1 MFSQTLHHLVV
12 GLTTG
17 IATLACLC
25 AIAAWVS
32 NYFVGAKNT
41 RAHLDIAS
49 YIAAIAALPLLPIA
63 VLSGTMAMSDPASD
77 AMSYN
82 KFLFSGLTTGFLASM
97 VIGRWRFGPGVWND
111 SRLSLLQAISAI
123 GALASITV
131 LGSIGAKMTLGE
143 STMDV
148 LPFWPKFDDSVV
160 VNEWL
165 SVVLL
170 LLGIVAMVV
179 AFRLGPK
186 IERISAD

>member
-32 NYFVGAKNT
+32 NYFVGAKNA

-82 KFLFSGLTTGFLASM
+82 KFLFAGLTTGFLASM
-97 VIGRWRFGPGVWND
+97 VIGRWRFGPRIWND

-165 SVVLL
+165 SLVLL

-186 IERISAD
+186 TERISAD

>member
-1 MFSQTLHHLVV
+1 MFSTTLHHLVV

-32 NYFVGAKNT
+32 NYFVGAKHI
-41 RAHLDIAS
+41 RSHLDTAS
-49 YIAAIAALPLLPIA
+49 YIAAIAAIPLLPIA

-82 KFLFSGLTTGFLASM
+82 KFLFAGLTIGFLSSLI
-97 VIGRWRFGPGVWND
+97 IGRWRFGPRVWND

-143 STMDV
+143 STMDI
-148 LPFWPKFDDSVV
+148 LPFWPEFDDSVV

-170 LLGIVAMVV
+170 ILGLVAMAV
-179 AFRLGPK
+179 AFMLGPK
-186 IERISAD
+186 IEHIPE

>member
-1 MFSQTLHHLVV
+1 MFSTTLHHLVV

-25 AIAAWVS
+25 AVVAWVS
-32 NYFVGAKNT
+32 NYFVAAKHI
-41 RAHLDIAS
+41 RSHLDTAS
-49 YIAAIAALPLLPIA
+49 YIAAIAALPLLPVA
-63 VLSGTMAMSDPASD
+63 VLSGTMAMSDPSSD

-82 KFLFSGLTTGFLASM
+82 KFLFAGLTTGFLASM

-143 STMDV
+143 STMDI
-148 LPFWPKFDDSVV
+148 LPFWPEFDDSVV

-170 LLGIVAMVV
+170 FIGLAAMVA
-179 AFRLGPK
+179 AFRFGPN
-186 IERISAD
+186 IDRLTD

>member
-1 MFSQTLHHLVV
+1 MFSTTLHHLVV
-12 GLTTG
+12 GMTTG

-32 NYFVGAKNT
+32 NYFVGAKHI
-41 RAHLDIAS
+41 RSHLDTAS
-49 YIAAIAALPLLPIA
+49 YIAAIAAIPLLPIA

-82 KFLFSGLTTGFLASM
+82 KFLFAGLTTGFLASM

-111 SRLSLLQAISAI
+111 SRISLLHAISAI

-143 STMDV
+143 STMDI
-148 LPFWPKFDDSVV
+148 LPFWPEFDDSVV

-170 LLGIVAMVV
+170 ILGLAAMAV
-179 AFRLGPK
+179 AFMLGPK
-186 IERISAD
+186 IEHIPE

>member
-1 MFSQTLHHLVV
+1 MFSTTLHHLVV

-32 NYFVGAKNT
+32 NYFVGAKHI
-41 RAHLDIAS
+41 RSHLDTAS
-49 YIAAIAALPLLPIA
+49 YIAAIAVIPLLPIA

-82 KFLFSGLTTGFLASM
+82 KFLFAGLATGFLASM

-111 SRLSLLQAISAI
+111 SRLSLLQSISAI

-143 STMDV
+143 STMDI
-148 LPFWPKFDDSVV
+148 LPFWPEFDDSVV

-170 LLGIVAMVV
+170 ILGLVAMAV
-179 AFRLGPK
+179 AFMLGPK
-186 IERISAD
+186 IEHIPE

>member
-1 MFSQTLHHLVV
+1 MFSTTLHHLVV

-32 NYFVGAKNT
+32 NYFVAAKHI
-41 RAHLDIAS
+41 RAHLDTAS
-49 YIAAIAALPLLPIA
+49 YIAAIAALPLLPVA

-82 KFLFSGLTTGFLASM
+82 KFLFAGLTTGFLASM

-131 LGSIGAKMTLGE
+131 LGSIGAKMALGE
-143 STMDV
+143 STMDI
-148 LPFWPKFDDSVV
+148 LPLWPEFDDSVV

-170 LLGIVAMVV
+170 ILGLAAMVV
-179 AFRLGPK
+179 AFMLGPK
-186 IERISAD
+186 IEHIPE

>member
-32 NYFVGAKNT
+32 NYFVGAKNA
-41 RAHLDIAS
+41 RAHLDTAS
-49 YIAAIAALPLLPIA
+49 YIAAIATLPLLPIA
-63 VLSGTMAMSDPASD
+63 VLSGTMSMSDPASD

-82 KFLFSGLTTGFLASM
+82 KFLFAGLTTGFLASM

-111 SRLSLLQAISAI
+111 SRLALLQAISAI

-143 STMDV
+143 STMDI
-148 LPFWPKFDDSVV
+148 LPFWPAFDDSIV
-160 VNEWL
+160 VNEWFSL
-165 SVVLL
+165 VLL
-170 LLGIVAMVV
+170 IIGLVAMVA
-179 AFRLGPK
+179 AFMLGPK
-186 IERISAD
+186 VERLHE

>member
-32 NYFVGAKNT
+32 NYFVGAKNART
-41 RAHLDIAS
+41 HLDTAS

-82 KFLFSGLTTGFLASM
+82 KFLFAGLTTGFLASM

-111 SRLSLLQAISAI
+111 SRLALLQAISAI

-148 LPFWPKFDDSVV
+148 LPFWP
-160 VNEWL
+160 
-165 SVVLL
+165 
-170 LLGIVAMVV
+170 
-179 AFRLGPK
+179 
-186 IERISAD
+186 

>member
-1 MFSQTLHHLVV
+1 MFSTTLHHLVV

-32 NYFVGAKNT
+32 NYFVGAKHI
-41 RAHLDIAS
+41 RSHLDTAS
-49 YIAAIAALPLLPIA
+49 YIAAIAAIPLLPIA
-63 VLSGTMAMSDPASD
+63 VLSGRMAMSDPASD

-82 KFLFSGLTTGFLASM
+82 KFLFAGLTTGFLASM

-111 SRLSLLQAISAI
+111 SRISLLQAISAI

-143 STMDV
+143 STMDI
-148 LPFWPKFDDSVV
+148 LPFWPEFDDSVV
-160 VNEWL
+160 VNEWH

-170 LLGIVAMVV
+170 ILGLAAMAV
-179 AFRLGPK
+179 AFMLGPK
-186 IERISAD
+186 IEYIPE

>member
-1 MFSQTLHHLVV
+1 MFSTTLHHLVV

-32 NYFVGAKNT
+32 NYFVGAKHI
-41 RAHLDIAS
+41 RSHLDTAS
-49 YIAAIAALPLLPIA
+49 YIAAIAVIPLLPIA

-82 KFLFSGLTTGFLASM
+82 KFLFAGLTTGFLASM

-111 SRLSLLQAISAI
+111 SRISLLHAISAI

-143 STMDV
+143 STMDI
-148 LPFWPKFDDSVV
+148 LPFWPEFDDSVV

-170 LLGIVAMVV
+170 ILGLVAMAV
-179 AFRLGPK
+179 AFMLGPK
-186 IERISAD
+186 IEHIPE

>member
-1 MFSQTLHHLVV
+1 
-12 GLTTG
+12 
-17 IATLACLC
+17 
-25 AIAAWVS
+25 
-32 NYFVGAKNT
+32 
-41 RAHLDIAS
+41 
-49 YIAAIAALPLLPIA
+49 
-63 VLSGTMAMSDPASD
+63 
-77 AMSYN
+77 
-82 KFLFSGLTTGFLASM
+82 M

-111 SRLSLLQAISAI
+111 SRLALLQAISAI

-165 SVVLL
+165 SLVLL

-186 IERISAD
+186 TERISAD

>member
-1 MFSQTLHHLVV
+1 MFSTTLHHLVV

-25 AIAAWVS
+25 AIAVWVS
-32 NYFVGAKNT
+32 NYFVGAKNI
-41 RAHLDIAS
+41 RSHLDTAS

-63 VLSGTMAMSDPASD
+63 VLSGTMSMSDPASD

-82 KFLFSGLTTGFLASM
+82 KFLIAGLTTGFLASM

-111 SRLSLLQAISAI
+111 SRISLLQAISAV

-143 STMDV
+143 STMDI
-148 LPFWPKFDDSVV
+148 LPFWPEFDDSVV

-170 LLGIVAMVV
+170 ILGLAAMVV
-179 AFRLGPK
+179 AFMLGPK
-186 IERISAD
+186 IEHIPE

>member
-32 NYFVGAKNT
+32 NYFVGAKNA

-143 STMDV
+143 STMAV

-170 LLGIVAMVV
+170 LL
-179 AFRLGPK
+179 
-186 IERISAD
+186 

>member
-1 MFSQTLHHLVV
+1 MFSQTLHPLVV

-32 NYFVGAKNT
+32 NYFVGAKNA
-41 RAHLDIAS
+41 RAHLDTAS

-82 KFLFSGLTTGFLASM
+82 KFLFAGLTTGFLASM

-111 SRLSLLQAISAI
+111 SRLALLQAISAI

-143 STMDV
+143 STMDI
-148 LPFWPKFDDSVV
+148 LPFWPAFDDSIV
-160 VNEWL
+160 VNQWFSL
-165 SVVLL
+165 VLL
-170 LLGIVAMVV
+170 IIGLVAMVA
-179 AFRLGPK
+179 AFMLGPK
-186 IERISAD
+186 VERLLE

>member
-32 NYFVGAKNT
+32 NYFVGAKNA
-41 RAHLDIAS
+41 RSHLDTAS
-49 YIAAIAALPLLPIA
+49 YIAAIATLPLLPIA
-63 VLSGTMAMSDPASD
+63 VLSGTMSMSDPASD

-82 KFLFSGLTTGFLASM
+82 KFLFAGLTTGFLASM

-111 SRLSLLQAISAI
+111 SRLALLQAISAI

-143 STMDV
+143 STMDI
-148 LPFWPKFDDSVV
+148 LPFWPAFDDSIV
-160 VNEWL
+160 VNEWFSL
-165 SVVLL
+165 VLL
-170 LLGIVAMVV
+170 IIGLVAMFA
-179 AFRLGPK
+179 AFMLGPK
-186 IERISAD
+186 VERLPE

>member
-32 NYFVGAKNT
+32 NYFVGAKNA
-41 RAHLDIAS
+41 RAHLDTAS
-49 YIAAIAALPLLPIA
+49 YIAAIATLPLLPIA
-63 VLSGTMAMSDPASD
+63 VLSGTMSMSDPASD

-82 KFLFSGLTTGFLASM
+82 KFLFAGLTTGFLASM

-111 SRLSLLQAISAI
+111 SRLALLQAISAI

-143 STMDV
+143 STMDI
-148 LPFWPKFDDSVV
+148 LPFWPAFDDSIV
-160 VNEWL
+160 VNGWFSL
-165 SVVLL
+165 VLL
-170 LLGIVAMVV
+170 IIGLVAVV
-179 AFRLGPK
+179 AAFMLGPK
-186 IERISAD
+186 VERLPE

>member
-32 NYFVGAKNT
+32 NYFVGAKNA
-41 RAHLDIAS
+41 RAHLDTAS
-49 YIAAIAALPLLPIA
+49 YIAAIATLPLLPIA
-63 VLSGTMAMSDPASD
+63 VLSGTMSMSDPASD

-82 KFLFSGLTTGFLASM
+82 KFLFAGLTTGFLASM

-111 SRLSLLQAISAI
+111 SRLALLQAISAS

-143 STMDV
+143 STMDI
-148 LPFWPKFDDSVV
+148 LPFWPAFDDSIV
-160 VNEWL
+160 VNEWFSL
-165 SVVLL
+165 VLL
-170 LLGIVAMVV
+170 IIGLVAMVA
-179 AFRLGPK
+179 AFMLGPK
-186 IERISAD
+186 VERLHE

>member
-17 IATLACLC
+17 IATIACLC

-41 RAHLDIAS
+41 RTHLDTAS

-82 KFLFSGLTTGFLASM
+82 KFLFAGLTTGFLASM
-97 VIGRWRFGPGVWND
+97 VIGRWRVGPGVWND
-111 SRLSLLQAISAI
+111 SRLALLQAISAI

-148 LPFWPKFDDSVV
+148 LPFWQKFDDSVV

-170 LLGIVAMVV
+170 LLGIFAMVV

-186 IERISAD
+186 TERISAD

>member
-1 MFSQTLHHLVV
+1 MFSTTLHHLVV

-32 NYFVGAKNT
+32 NYFVGAKHI
-41 RAHLDIAS
+41 RSHLDTAS
-49 YIAAIAALPLLPIA
+49 YIAAIAAIPLLPIA

-82 KFLFSGLTTGFLASM
+82 KFLFAGLTTGFLASM

-111 SRLSLLQAISAI
+111 SRISLLHAISAI

-143 STMDV
+143 STMDI
-148 LPFWPKFDDSVV
+148 LPFWPEFDDSVV

-170 LLGIVAMVV
+170 VLGLAAMAV
-179 AFRLGPK
+179 AFMLGPK
-186 IERISAD
+186 IEHIPE